1 MNYLGAYLC
10 CVLSASIF
18 FISSQC
24 AAATAKVVQETRAEQ
39 IARLKKYHL
48 DQIQLA
54 ANEFIDLENK
64 NRHTDWKVTE
74 VNLKT
79 FVPNC
84 SVPLTAAWAPRDRV
98 YRKSVR
104 VVCSQS
110 VSPRYKKWDVYLAV
124 YKPKSKQDKIK

>member
-1 MNYLGAYLC
+1 MNCLRTYLC
-10 CVLSASIF
+10 YVLA
-18 FISSQC
+18 ISLFSLSYQC
-24 AAATAKVVQETRAEQ
+24 LAAEGVQETRAEQ
-39 IARLKKYHL
+39 IAGLKYYHL

-54 ANEFIDLENK
+54 AYEFIDLENK
-64 NRHTDWKVTE
+64 NRHTDWMVTE

-79 FVPNC
+79 FVPSC
-84 SVPLTAAWAPRDRV
+84 TVPLTAGWAPRDRV

-110 VSPRYKKWDVYLAV
+110 VSPQYKKWDVYLEV